1 MTTTSELRS
10 QLERQSEEISQI
22 AHRLEDRLEA
32 YIDWPGMVR
41 QHPFQSIGVAALAG
55 VVLSGSGGAIM
66 RGIGQQL
73 GTLIQATVTATIMS
87 SVGNLNKPQSI

>member
-10 QLERQSEEISQI
+10 QLERQSEEINQI

-55 VVLSGSGGAIM
+55 VVLSGSGGTIM

>member
-10 QLERQSEEISQI
+10 KLERQSEEISQI
-22 AHRLEDRLEA
+22 AHRLEDRLET

-41 QHPFQSIGVAALAG
+41 QHPFQSLGVAALAG
-55 VVLSGSGGAIM
+55 VVLSGSSGPIM
-66 RGIGQQL
+66 RGLGQQL

-87 SVGNLNKPQSI
+87 SIGNSTKSSAM